1 MDELISDG
9 ELIELETVVQGAL
22 RTGDRSALDLRGF
35 GVTSVVLAAPIGSPR
50 VACKRV
56 PPFADRAAFA
66 ACAG

>member
-56 PPFADRAAFA
+56 PPFADRAALA